1 MAEVRYDQQIHEP
14 PCQNQRGFRANNDHN
29 YFFSS
34 FKLFGFKYTTNFA
47 MNKKKMTDVNE
58 MTRGL
63 DIEYGVFRR
72 SKLPQMSLRFYKE
85 V

>member
-1 MAEVRYDQQIHEP
+1 MGFLAKTKQVS
-14 PCQNQRGFRANNDHN
+14 RGNNVYMNHN

-34 FKLFGFKYTTNFA
+34 FKIFGFEYTINFV

-63 DIEYGVFRR
+63 DIEDGVFRR
-72 SKLPQMSLRFYKE
+72 SKLPQMSLRFFKE

>member
-1 MAEVRYDQQIHEP
+1 MSLLARTKEV
-14 PCQNQRGFRANNDHN
+14 FRANNVYTNHN

-34 FKLFGFKYTTNFA
+34 FKIFGFEYTINFV
-47 MNKKKMTDVNE
+47 MNNKEIKDVNE

-63 DIEYGVFRR
+63 DIEYGIYRR